1 MRFRTPDHTPLEIN
15 FIPLIDVLLVMLIF
29 LAATT
34 TFTRQHVL
42 KITLPQATVEAQAF
56 QGIELS
62 IHESGRYALNG
73 TLLNNPDLAS
83 LTQALR
89 QAGQGQQ
96 EPAVLI
102 RAAASASH
110 QLVITAMQAARQAAI
125 VKVYFATLAGDR
137 TAHGSW
143 RGRRTGSIS
152 SGKSAASRLGCYCL
166 LLASPPAMSW
176 QKRFGTRA
184 AWARY
189 TARQSPWS

>member
-1 MRFRTPDHTPLEIN
+1 
-15 FIPLIDVLLVMLIF
+15 MLIF

-34 TFTRQHVL
+34 TFTRQHTL

-102 RAAASASH
+102 RAAANASH

-125 VKVYFATLAGDR
+125 VKVYFATQAGD
-137 TAHGSW
+137 
-143 RGRRTGSIS
+143 
-152 SGKSAASRLGCYCL
+152 
-166 LLASPPAMSW
+166 
-176 QKRFGTRA
+176 
-184 AWARY
+184 
-189 TARQSPWS
+189 